1 LINILVYF
9 FKRILEKKNFVFI
22 LKCPKRDS
30 GHYPVADM
38 KLHTQ
43 AIYNSLNKNVNINKS
58 LMVKMDKFFHYA
70 SV

>member
-1 LINILVYF
+1 
-9 FKRILEKKNFVFI
+9 
-22 LKCPKRDS
+22 
-30 GHYPVADM
+30 M

-58 LMVKMDKFFHYA
+58 LMVKMDNFFYYV